1 MILNSPTISGSLTV
15 TGNIIA
21 SGSITLSGS
30 VASASYAATAS
41 FVALAQS
48 ASNAVSAA
56 TASFA
61 NAFTVASTLT
71 AQTLVVQTITSSVDF
86 VTGST
91 RFGSSLSTSTHQF
104 TGSLQT
110 TGSNIFSGYS
120 IFSSSINEVARF
132 KSSYANGVY
141 LTFESGSTLI
151 GDIGN
156 SSEVF
161 TGAST
166 LDFGINARGN
176 RKLQLGS
183 FQTITLT
190 ITGSNVGVGVI
201 TPARPF
207 HVHIGAT
214 SYSTPVGISST
225 VTVLGT
231 NLATYAE
238 LQLIGNT
245 AYGAGIL
252 LGDTANGQSG
262 SILQFGGTAG
272 EGGRMRFIAGGIE
285 TMNLRGGNVGIG
297 TTSPAS
303 QATGAT
309 SGILDVS
316 AATGGNLVL
325 HRNGSGDTALF
336 SILKASNGTY
346 IDSTGAAT
354 AANNAIY
361 FRTNNINADQTSL
374 TTALTIASTGAA
386 TFSSSV
392 AATTGILSTTY
403 NGGGTGMLHLTS
415 NGTEGGTIT
424 FEKTSGTVQKYK
436 FGLGVTSLFIY
447 NETAGNQPFTLTSG
461 GIIQVGSRN
470 SLQQS
475 NFGYSNSYKTLI
487 IGSTGTDYSTDATTL
502 CFGVDVSG
510 NANGSFS
517 GNGTEYIWRNAG
529 SFKSPNSANNN
540 YNTLLSWNSSGIV
553 TVTTSDYRAKE
564 DLKSFEALPMI
575 KAMKLYDFRWIELQE
590 RMHGVLAHELQDIV
604 PYAVIGEKDGGSM
617 QGVDYSKLVP
627 VMLKAIQ
634 ELKAQNDDLQS
645 QINELKAQ

>member
-30 VASASYAATAS
+30 VASASYADTASFVALAQSASYVLTAQTASFVANAQTAS

-48 ASNAVSAA
+48 ASNAVAA
-56 TASFA
+56 QTASFA
-61 NAFTVASTLT
+61 NAFTVAGTLT

-91 RFGSSLSTSTHQF
+91 RFGSILGNTHVF

-110 TGSNIFSGYS
+110 TGSNTFSGYS

-141 LTFESGSTLI
+141 LTFESGSTTI

-176 RKLQLGS
+176 RKLQLGVN
-183 FQTITLT
+183 QTPVMT
-190 ITGSNVGVGVI
+190 ISGNNVGVGVI

-225 VTVLGT
+225 STVLGT

-272 EGGRMRFIAGGIE
+272 EGGRMRFIAGGTE

-297 TTSPAS
+297 TSSPS
-303 QATGAT
+303 YTLSFNGDVATTIGMNQGTLGTAVPLT
-309 SGILDVS
+309 LK
-316 AATGGNLVL
+316 
-325 HRNGSGDTALF
+325 GSDGP
-336 SILKASNGTY
+336 NGTNNEGGPIY
-346 IDSTGAAT
+346 I
-354 AANNAIY
+354 
-361 FRTNNINADQTSL
+361 
-374 TTALTIASTGAA
+374 
-386 TFSSSV
+386 SS
-392 AATTGILSTTY
+392 GL
-403 NGGGTGMLHLTS
+403 GTGNANTS
-415 NGTEGGTIT
+415 NIIFSTAPSGNSGNTRQTLTERMRI
-424 FEKTSGTVQKYK
+424 
-436 FGLGVTSLFIY
+436 
-447 NETAGNQPFTLTSG
+447 TSG
-461 GIIQVGSRN
+461 GIIQLGSSERRN
-470 SLQQS
+470 ALQQS
-475 NFGYSNSYKTLI
+475 TFGYGGSYRTLL
-487 IGSTGTDYSTDATTL
+487 IGSTGTDYTTNAVTL
-502 CFGVDVSG
+502 AFNVDLSG
-510 NANGSFS
+510 NPSGAYGGDGS
-517 GNGTEYIWRNAG
+517 EYFWRNVG
-529 SFKSPNSANNN
+529 SFKTPNSSNNG
-540 YNTLLSWNSSGIV
+540 YNTLLSWNSSGVV

-564 DLKSFEALPMI
+564 DLKSFEALPMVE
-575 KAMKLYDFRWIELQE
+575 AMKLYDFRWIELQN

-604 PYAVIGEKDGGSM
+604 PYAVMGEKDGESM

-627 VMLKAIQ
+627 VMLKSIQ
-634 ELKAQNDDLQS
+634 ELKTQNDALQS
-645 QINELKAQ
+645 RIETLESK

>member
-30 VASASYAATAS
+30 VASASYADTASFVALAQSASYVLTAQTASFVANAQTAS

-91 RFGSSLSTSTHQF
+91 RFGSILGNTHVF

-110 TGSNIFSGYS
+110 TGSNTFSGYS

-166 LDFGINARGN
+166 LDFGINARNN
-176 RKLQLGS
+176 RKLQLGVN
-183 FQTITLT
+183 Q
-190 ITGSNVGVGVI
+190 
-201 TPARPF
+201 
-207 HVHIGAT
+207 
-214 SYSTPVGISST
+214 TPVMTIS
-225 VTVLGT
+225 
-231 NLATYAE
+231 
-238 LQLIGNT
+238 GN
-245 AYGAGIL
+245 
-252 LGDTANGQSG
+252 
-262 SILQFGGTAG
+262 
-272 EGGRMRFIAGGIE
+272 
-285 TMNLRGGNVGIG
+285 NVGIG
-297 TTSPAS
+297 AITPNV
-303 QATGAT
+303 
-309 SGILDVS
+309 ILDVQQS
-316 AATGGNLVL
+316 NITNMGISFMNTYGVSGASGSTVDISSQLVGPGLTG
-325 HRNGSGDTALF
+325 
-336 SILKASNGTY
+336 
-346 IDSTGAAT
+346 
-354 AANNAIY
+354 
-361 FRTNNINADQTSL
+361 
-374 TTALTIASTGAA
+374 
-386 TFSSSV
+386 
-392 AATTGILSTTY
+392 
-403 NGGGTGMLHLTS
+403 
-415 NGTEGGTIT
+415 
-424 FEKTSGTVQKYK
+424 
-436 FGLGVTSLFIY
+436 
-447 NETAGNQPFTLTSG
+447 
-461 GIIQVGSRN
+461 QVGSMIRTGKEGDYSSGGARDAYFSLQVAQNDSLVERIRIDSSGITRFKFVSDRGIRMGGTLSTESNLASYQSFTENIRELRIVGSILYFNTGDGSNSTGTERMNITEAGIVQLGSSSSRRN
-470 SLQQS
+470 ALQQS
-475 NFGYSNSYKTLI
+475 TFGYGGSYRTLL
-487 IGSTGTDYSTDATTL
+487 IGSTGTDYQTNAVTL
-502 CFGVDVSG
+502 AFNVDLSG
-510 NANGSFS
+510 NPS
-517 GNGTEYIWRNAG
+517 GAFGGDGTEYFWRNVG
-529 SFKSPNSANNN
+529 SFKTPNSSNNG
-540 YNTLLSWNSSGIV
+540 YNTLLSWNSSGVV

-575 KAMKLYDFRWIELQE
+575 QAMKLYDFRWIELQN

-604 PYAVIGEKDGGSM
+604 PYAVMGEKDGESM

-634 ELKAQNDDLQS
+634 ELKTQNDALQS
-645 QINELKAQ
+645 RIETLESK